1 MQYKNGMPIAI
12 IGAGISGITTAQIL
26 KKNGFQAVVFEKS
39 EKMGG
44 VWAVAYANVQLQ
56 NIGEQYHLSDFPW
69 PFTPDLHPTGEQIRN
84 YWGQAVN
91 HLKLDVRLNHEV
103 IELKETEDGWLLR
116 YKNQEG
122 VHEKLFGYVVISVGQ
137 YTEGKYKPEFPG
149 IEDFRGKIITER
161 DVHTLDIFDNQ
172 RVVIVGFG
180 KSALDMATFA
190 AKQGAQ
196 VNHVFRTPHWL
207 VPKWVLGVHF
217 TYALYSRLGTVMMAS
232 WAHPTA
238 IERFLHNRLAFI
250 VSGFWDLVASIFRFQ
265 IQRNVF
271 GKSQAA
277 QGRIK
282 AVQPDQKLLHDLRS
296 ATAVA
301 PEDYYPFIAEGK
313 ISPHRAELSGFSP
326 EAVKLKNGCEIPC
339 DLVVL
344 SLGSQRP
351 IFPFLP
357 DKYRK
362 MLETEPDG
370 VQLYRHLLHPRI
382 PGIAFA
388 GFNHGY
394 MHVAGVEVAAQ
405 WLCAYLRGELEL
417 PSSEN
422 MEKSIEY
429 IRQWK
434 RANIPFEPS
443 RSCGSNARFQQYIDI
458 MLKDLGVSPYRKLPN
473 IFAEIFGRYE
483 ASDYLGVSEEYNHKK
498 KSRSTPLY
506 PLPLDT

>member
-12 IGAGISGITTAQIL
+12 IGAGISGITTAHIL

-39 EKMGG
+39 QQVGG
-44 VWAVAYANVQLQ
+44 VWALAYPNVHLQ
-56 NIGEQYHLSDFPW
+56 NIKEQYHLSDFPW
-69 PFTPDLHPTGEQIRN
+69 PFTPDLHPTGEQILN
-84 YWGQAVN
+84 YLEQAVN
-91 HLKLDVRLNHEV
+91 HLNLDVRLNHEV
-103 IELKETEDGWLLR
+103 IELKETEDGWLLK
-116 YKNQEG
+116 YKNQDG
-122 VHEKLFGYVVISVGQ
+122 VHEELFGYVVISVGQ
-137 YTEGKYKPEFPG
+137 YTEGKYQPEFPG
-149 IEDFRGKIITER
+149 IENFGGKIITER

-172 RVVIVGFG
+172 RVVILGFG

-196 VNHVFRTPHWL
+196 VNHVFRTPRWL
-207 VPKWVLGVHF
+207 VPEWILGVHF
-217 TYALYSRLGTVMMAS
+217 THALFSRFGTVMMTS

-238 IERFLHNRLAFI
+238 IERFLHNRLGFI
-250 VSGFWDLVASIFRFQ
+250 VSGFWDLIASIFRFQ
-265 IQRNVF
+265 VQRNVS
-271 GKSQAA
+271 GKGQEA
-277 QGRIK
+277 QRRIQ
-282 AVQPDQKLLHDLRS
+282 AVQPDHKLLPDLRS

-301 PEDYYPFIAEGK
+301 PENYYPFIAEGK
-313 ISPHRAELSGFSP
+313 ISPHRAELSGFSR
-326 EAVKLKNGCEIPC
+326 ESVKLKNGCEIPC
-339 DLVVL
+339 DLVIL
-344 SLGSQRP
+344 SLGSQTP

-357 DKYRK
+357 DQYRK
-362 MLETEPDG
+362 MLEIEPDG

-394 MHVAGVEVAAQ
+394 MHVPAVEIATQ

-434 RANIPFEPS
+434 RANIQFEPS
-443 RSCGSNARFQQYIDI
+443 RSCAINTRFQQYIDI
-458 MLKDLGVSPYRKLPN
+458 MLKDMGVSPYRKLPN
-473 IFAEIFGRYE
+473 VFAEIFGRYQS
-483 ASDYLGVSEEYNHKK
+483 SDYLGVSEEYNHKK
-498 KSRSTPLY
+498 KSRSTPLH